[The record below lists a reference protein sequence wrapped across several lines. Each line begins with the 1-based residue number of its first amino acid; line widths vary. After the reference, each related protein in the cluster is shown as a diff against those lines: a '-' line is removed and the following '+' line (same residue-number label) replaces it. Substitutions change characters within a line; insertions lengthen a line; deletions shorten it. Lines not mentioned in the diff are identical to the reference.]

1 MKSID
6 IQSIGIIHSPFNS
19 REEMPIQPVGAQGV
33 EGEIH
38 IHEPFVPGLKD
49 LDGFSHIYLIYYFH
63 RTRNT
68 RLAVIPFMDTVK
80 RGVFST
86 RSPRRPS
93 RIGLSTVELIAVEGN
108 VLRIRGIDILDGTPL
123 LDIKPYVPA
132 FDDRANARTG
142 WLTSD
147 MTAIRKKRSD
157 NRFS

>member
-6 IQSIGIIHSPFNS
+6 IQSIGIIHSPFSS
-19 REEMPIQPVGAQGV
+19 REEMPIQPVGAQDV

-38 IHEPFVPGLKD
+38 IDEPFGPGLKD
-49 LDGFSHIYLIYYFH
+49 LEGFSHIYLIYHFH

-68 RLAVIPFMDTVK
+68 RLQVIPFMDTVM

-93 RIGLSTVELIAVEGN
+93 RIGMSVVELIAVEGN
-108 VLRIRGIDILDGTPL
+108 VLRIRGVDILDGTPL

-142 WLTSD
+142 WLTAD
-147 MTAIRKKRSD
+147 MAAIRKKRSD